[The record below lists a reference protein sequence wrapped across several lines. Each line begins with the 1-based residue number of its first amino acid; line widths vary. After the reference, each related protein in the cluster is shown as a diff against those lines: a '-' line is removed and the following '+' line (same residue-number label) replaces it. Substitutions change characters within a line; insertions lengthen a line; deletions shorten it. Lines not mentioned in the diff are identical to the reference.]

1 MDFVT
6 NNIFD
11 YSKVLKYIYS
21 VQKVEDAY
29 HRDRHLKILNTDK
42 SVISVSTAELK
53 NIAKHILKLDYM
65 AYLNACTF
73 NTYEE
78 TIIYGLIVAGLKD
91 INLMVQY
98 LNIYVTHIGS
108 WAECDTIVS
117 AMKHFHKSKDKSKFF
132 THFYNMCFDNR
143 EYVARFGIVVL
154 MVHYLEDE
162 YIDKVL
168 TMCESVT
175 FHPYYI
181 DMAIAWLVSFAF
193 MKFKDKTYALL
204 SKHTLTPFIQNKAIC
219 KCRDSYQIDSF
230 DKENLINYRIKKH
243 KT

>member
-11 YSKVLKYIYS
+11 YSKVLKYLYS
-21 VQKVEDAY
+21 VQKVEDDY
-29 HRDRHLKILNTDK
+29 HRSRHLKILNTNKD
-42 SVISVSTAELK
+42 VISVSTAELK
-53 NIAKHILKLDYM
+53 NIAKHILKLDYIS
-65 AYLNACTF
+65 YLNSCTF

-91 INLMVQY
+91 IDLMVKY

-117 AMKHFHKSKDKSKFF
+117 AMKHFHKYNNKVKYFN
-132 THFYNMCFDNR
+132 HFYNMCFDTR

-154 MVHYLEDE
+154 MVHYLEEE
-162 YIDKVL
+162 YLDSVL
-168 TMCESVT
+168 SMCENVT
-175 FHPYYI
+175 THYYYI
-181 DMAIAWLVSFAF
+181 DMAIAWLISFAF

-204 SKHTLTPFIQNKAIC
+204 NKRTLTPFIQNKSIC
-219 KCRDSYQIDSF
+219 KCRDSYQIDPQ
-230 DKENLINYRIKKH
+230 DKLNLINYRIKK
-243 KT
+243 K